1 MLYTYYICVISGPDV
16 DQRWRKGG
24 GEPAVSR
31 KLGIGKPEKHDIASS
46 IGSH

>member
-1 MLYTYYICVISGPDV
+1 MGGGRKVNE
-16 DQRWRKGG
+16 RWRKGG